1 MAITFDN
8 RVTMGNILTIGAM
21 VVGLSIGYANLQ
33 GQQAAQE
40 RRLES
45 LEVSQR
51 ERVADSNAR
60 ALAVDGRLRSLE
72 VAQASQSSDLR
83 SIQAGI
89 NEIKQALDR
98 ISPRP

>member
-21 VVGLSIGYANLQ
+21 VVGLSLGYANLQ

-40 RRLES
+40 RRLEV
-45 LEVSQR
+45 LEVGHR
-51 ERVADSNAR
+51 DRAAESNAR
-60 ALAVDGRLRSLE
+60 AQAVDGRLRSLE

-83 SIQAGI
+83 AIQAGI

-98 ISPRP
+98 LAPRP